1 MVQTVKLGELI
12 SNSKKRRNEE
22 REEHDAVA
30 TGNNKS
36 NNSNIDDNDDEDD
49 ESEIDISSTD
59 SEVDDNGS
67 DEFGVHPLGKNK
79 KQGNKNGDADNS
91 DDEEIVNIDFDFFD
105 ANPNVDFH
113 ATKNLLRQLFG
124 QQESNKLQLSQL
136 ADLILNSPTTTIK
149 TDGPESD
156 PYCFLSFVDYRE
168 NKDSDYVK
176 YLIKTDGRLA
186 SFFKSIDNSN
196 GKKSCALVMS
206 ERLINMPPEVVPPL
220 YRITLEDAKKSR
232 EDDREYDFYVI
243 LGRKYEV
250 NFDMDTEGDGGNG
263 GSSEKGE
270 RSKKR
275 VKNEG
280 VDYFHEEDRF
290 FEKLAKIHFET
301 DSQKGLIRSF
311 MVLDHEGL
319 VEGINELEREMSK
332 W

>member
-22 REEHDAVA
+22 REEHDAIAVKA
-30 TGNNKS
+30 NNGKS
-36 NNSNIDDNDDEDD
+36 DDDDD

-67 DEFGVHPLGKNK
+67 SDEFGAHTHGKNSK
-79 KQGNKNGDADNS
+79 RKQGTDAGHS

-105 ANPNVDFH
+105 VNPDVDFH

-136 ADLILNSPTTTIK
+136 TDLILNSPTTTIK

-156 PYCFLSFVDYRE
+156 PYCFLSFVDYKE
-168 NKDSDYVK
+168 NKGSDYVK

-220 YRITLEDAKKSR
+220 YRITLEDVKKSR

-250 NFDMDTEGDGGNG
+250 NFDMDTEGDGNN
-263 GSSEKGE
+263 SNNSTSQRGE

-275 VKNEG
+275 VKNED